1 MLSRWAE
8 FSCAK
13 RLKHFI
19 HNAHSS
25 LNNDGLHTS
34 SWRKSLKGSYWR
46 WSIKFTRFVVY
57 LLDLIHKI
65 ALLFELV
72 FLFCRALLKVAIY
85 YILFLSLGKKI
96 TW

>member
-46 WSIKFTRFVVY
+46 WSI
-57 LLDLIHKI
+57 
-65 ALLFELV
+65 
-72 FLFCRALLKVAIY
+72 
-85 YILFLSLGKKI
+85 
-96 TW
+96 